1 MGMPTKQDAFTPT
14 NQSGTTSATPSTATN
29 AIASNSSRRG
39 YSIQNL
45 SDSATIWVN
54 DLATAAVNTGHKILP
69 NGYYETP
76 FGMAP
81 KIAVSVLSTTAAV
94 PYTAREW

>member
-14 NQSGTTSATPSTATN
+14 DRSGTTSATPSTASN

-54 DLATAAVNTGHKILP
+54 HSGTAAANSGRKLLP
-69 NGYYETP
+69 NSYWETP
-76 FGMAP
+76 LGMSP
-81 KIAVSVLSTTAAV
+81 KGAISVFSTSASV
-94 PYTAREW
+94 PIFAEEW